1 MGEEELIHYGTSLAS
16 GRFPKGSGEDPY
28 QHGDESFLSRVKQ
41 YKDKGLSQKEI
52 AECFGMSI
60 NSYRAKLSAES
71 NAKKRHDIELVKKLR
86 DKGMSVTAIAE
97 RTGFPRTTIDGWIKE
112 KTARNVSVLNNTMNT
127 LKDEVSDKKYLM
139 ISSGAEV
146 NLNISATRLNNAV
159 KSLKE
164 EGYEVHQLRIK
175 ELFTNN
181 QRTITVLCPPG
192 TTAKEVW
199 EHRFDIRP
207 PTSTTDDGGETF
219 RKAPKPKDI
228 KQFDSKRVMVKYAE
242 DGGEE
247 KDGVIELRR
256 NVEGLSLGGATY
268 AQVRI
273 GVDGTHYLKGMA
285 VYADDLPEGIDIR
298 FNTNKHKG
306 TPMLGD
312 KDNTVL
318 KPQKSD
324 KDNPFG
330 AEIQSTTA
338 RGYGEYLNIV
348 NEEGNWANWSKTLA
362 SQFLSKQPVSIA
374 KKQLQLAYAE
384 SIDEYEE
391 IKSLTNPTIKK
402 QLLQEFAD
410 SCDSKSVHLK
420 AAALPRQATHV
431 ILPVESLSEKEIFA
445 PRYKDG
451 EEVILI
457 RYPHGGIFEIP
468 RLKVNN
474 RNREARKVIGT
485 DAEDA
490 VGINKKVANVLS
502 GADFDGDTVLV
513 IPTKGLKLKTKEPL
527 EALKNFDP
535 KAEYPKYE
543 GMKVVS
549 KQYGYTQMGVI
560 TNLIT
565 DMQVKGASED
575 ELVRAIKHSMV
586 TIDANKHEL
595 DFKRSF
601 KENRIAELQEKYQ
614 PSPEGSRSHK
624 PSTLFSRAKN
634 PVNVTYREEQYN
646 YDPETGEK
654 LYTVKQKV
662 KKDFKTGKMVEQTTK
677 TNQMAETKDAYTLS
691 SGTAIENA
699 YADYANKMKAL
710 ANSARKEYMA
720 TPNLK
725 YSPEAYKRYS
735 DEVASLNHKLNIA
748 LKNRPLENL
757 AFLIAKQTVTNKI
770 HDNPGLMDDAD
781 ALKKEKSRAIK
792 NAREIVGAKKEAVTF
807 TDKEWEAVQAGA
819 ISSSKLTDL
828 IRNTKS
834 DDLKKLAMPKEQ
846 RGIPDSKIQRAKQ
859 YRAAGWTWDDISE
872 KLGYSSSSLIKA
884 VNKKE

>member
-1 MGEEELIHYGTSLAS
+1 MGEEALIQSGTSLAS
-16 GRFPKGSGEDPY
+16 GRYPLGSGEDPY
-28 QHGDESFLSRVKQ
+28 QHNNESFLSRVKQ
-41 YKDKGLSQKEI
+41 YKEKGLSQKEI
-52 AECFGMSI
+52 AQCFGMSI

-71 NAKKRHDIELVKKLR
+71 NAKKRHDMDLVKKLR

-97 RTGFPRTTIDGWIKE
+97 RTGLARTTIDGWLKE
-112 KTARNVSVLNNTMNT
+112 KTARNVKVLQNTMDI
-127 LKDEVSDKKYLM
+127 LKEEVADKKYLM
-139 ISSGAEV
+139 VSSGAEV
-146 NLNISATRLNNAV
+146 NLNISSTRLNNAI
-159 KSLKE
+159 KNLKE
-164 EGYEVHQLRIK
+164 EGYELHQLKIK

-181 QRTITVLCPPG
+181 QRTITILCPPG
-192 TTAKEVW
+192 TTAKEAW
-199 EHRFDIRP
+199 EHRFEALP
-207 PTSTTDDGGETF
+207 PTSTTDDGGITF
-219 RKAPKPKDI
+219 RKAPKQKDI
-228 KQFDSKRVMVKYAE
+228 KQFDSKRIMIRYAE

-256 NVEGLSLGGATY
+256 NVDGLSLGGATY

-285 VYADDLPEGIDIR
+285 VYADDLPDGIDIR

-306 TPMLGD
+306 TPMLGE

-318 KPQKSD
+318 KPQKAD

-330 AEIQSTTA
+330 AEIIQNTA

-348 NEEGNWANWSKTLA
+348 NEEGNWGNWSKSLA
-362 SQFLSKQPVSIA
+362 SQFLSKQPVAIA
-374 KKQLQLAYAE
+374 KKQLQLAYM
-384 SIDEYEE
+384 DTLDDYED
-391 IKSLTNPTIKK
+391 IKSLTNPVIKK

-420 AAALPRQATHV
+420 AAALPRQSTHV
-431 ILPVESLSEKEIFA
+431 ILPVESLNEKEIFA

-451 EEVILI
+451 EEVILV
-457 RYPHGGIFEIP
+457 RYPHGGVFEIP

-474 RNREARKVIGT
+474 RNREAKRVIGT

-527 EALKNFDP
+527 EALKSFDP
-535 KAEYPKYE
+535 KAEYPKYD
-543 GMKVVS
+543 GMKVCS
-549 KQYGYTQMGVI
+549 KQYGYLQMGIV

-586 TIDANKHEL
+586 IIDANKHEL
-595 DFKRSF
+595 DYKKSF
-601 KENRIAELQEKYQ
+601 KDNRIAELQEKYQ

-634 PVNVTYREEQYN
+634 PVNVTYREEMYN
-646 YDPETGEK
+646 YDPQTGEK
-654 LYTVKQKV
+654 QYKTKPKF
-662 KKDFKTGKMVEQTTK
+662 KKDFKTGKLVEQTTK
-677 TNQMAETKDAYTLS
+677 SNQMSETKDAYTLS
-691 SGTAIENA
+691 SGTPIENA

-710 ANSARKEYMA
+710 ANDARKEYMA

-725 YSPEAYKRYS
+725 YSPEAYKKYS
-735 DEVASLNHKLNIA
+735 SEVASLNHKLNIA
-748 LKNRPLENL
+748 LKNKPLENL

-770 HDNPGLMDDAD
+770 QDNPGLMDDAD
-781 ALKKEKSRAIK
+781 ALKKEKSRAIN
-792 NAREIVGAKKEAVTF
+792 NARDIVGAHKEAVTF

-819 ISSSKLTDL
+819 ISSSKLTEL
-828 IRNTKS
+828 IKNTKS
-834 DDLKKLAMPKEQ
+834 DDLKKLAMPKQTKE
-846 RGIPDSKIQRAKQ
+846 IPTVKLQRAKQ
-859 YRAAGWTWDDISE
+859 YRNAGYTWSEIAE
-872 KLGYSSSSLIKA
+872 KLGYSESALIRA
-884 VNKKE
+884 VNKMG